1 MESIETMDHSI
12 VVPYDFTPVAMNAV
26 AHSVILASRLKV
38 GITLLHIIGKESE
51 EETTKKAME
60 EEVQKILVQW
70 NVTPNYLIRA
80 GSIFKTI
87 NKVAN
92 ELSATLIVMGTHGL
106 KGIQKITGSRALK
119 VIVGSRI
126 PFLVIQDAPKPNLQ
140 YKNLVFPVDFKT
152 ENKEKLRWVEFMHEH
167 FDSKTFLLTNTSKAI
182 GEIENRTRANLA
194 FSKTFLEERR
204 IDYELV
210 VVDKEKSFSD
220 GTIEFTL
227 ERDADLIIIM
237 TTRDI
242 SFHDYI
248 IGAQEQ
254 YMIANSAKLPVMVI
268 NPRTDLIKYGYK
280 NF

>member
-1 MESIETMDHSI
+1 MDHSI

-26 AHSVILASRLKV
+26 AHSVILASRLNV

-51 EETTKKAME
+51 EAATQKRMQE
-60 EEVQKILVQW
+60 EIRKITSQLS
-70 NVTPNYLIRA
+70 VTPNYLIRT
-80 GSIFKTI
+80 GSIYKTI

-106 KGIQKITGSRALK
+106 KGIQKFTGSHALK

-126 PFLVIQDAPKPNLQ
+126 PFLVVQDAPKPNLE

-152 ENKEKLRWVEFMHEH
+152 ENKEKLKWVEFMHEH
-167 FDSKTFLLTNTSKAI
+167 FKTKTFLVTSTSKEN
-182 GEIENRTRANLA
+182 EIVNRTRANLS

-204 IDYELV
+204 IDYEIVIL
-210 VVDKEKSFSD
+210 DKEKSFSD
-220 GTIEFTL
+220 QTIDYTV

-254 YMIANSAKLPVMVI
+254 YMIANAAKIPVMVI

>member
-1 MESIETMDHSI
+1 METMDHSI

-26 AHSVILASRLKV
+26 AHSVILASRLSV
-38 GITLLHIIGKESE
+38 GITLLHIIGKDSE
-51 EETTKKAME
+51 ERT
-60 EEVQKILVQW
+60 VQKVMENEIRKISDQW
-70 NVTPNYLIRA
+70 NVTPNYLIRT

-106 KGIQKITGSRALK
+106 KGIQKLTGSHALK

-126 PFLVIQDAPKPNLQ
+126 PFLVIQDAPKPNLE

-167 FDSKTFLLTNTSKAI
+167 FNSKTFLLTNTSKE

-204 IDYELV
+204 IDYEIV
-210 VVDKEKSFSD
+210 VLDKEKSFSD
-220 GTIEFTL
+220 ETIHFTS

-254 YMIANSAKLPVMVI
+254 YMIANSAKIPVMVI

>member
-1 MESIETMDHSI
+1 MDHSI

-26 AHSVILASRLKV
+26 AHSVILASRLNV

-51 EETTKKAME
+51 EGATQKKMQ
-60 EEVQKILVQW
+60 EEVPKITAQF
-70 NVTPNYLIRA
+70 NVTPNYLIRT
-80 GSIFKTI
+80 GSIYKTI

-106 KGIQKITGSRALK
+106 KGIQKFTGSHALK

-126 PFLVIQDAPKPNLQ
+126 PFLVVQDAPKPNLE

-152 ENKEKLRWVEFMHEH
+152 ENKEKLKWVEFMHEH
-167 FDSKTFLLTNTSKAI
+167 FKTKTFLVTTTSKEN
-182 GEIENRTRANLA
+182 EIENRTRANLS

-204 IDYELV
+204 IDYEIVIL
-210 VVDKEKSFSD
+210 DKEKSFSD
-220 GTIEFTL
+220 QTIDFTV
-227 ERDADLIIIM
+227 EREADLIIIM

-254 YMIANSAKLPVMVI
+254 YMIANAAKIPVMVI